1 MANATKHYLHYPEE
15 ENVPIYLAYGFRPI
29 FLLLAPYIIITA
41 IMWAFV
47 WAGVANPFGNYLL
60 EWHIYEYLFGVGVAG
75 IMAFVFTG
83 VPELFPGVVPLIGK
97 KLKYVMLLW
106 IAGRIS
112 FWMIDIL
119 PLFLVA
125 LINLSLL
132 VVVIAWAFKPVV
144 LDPLQRHS
152 SLGYALATMLIVEGW
167 FYGSMMGIFETPAL
181 EILKAAL
188 SIMMIL
194 LLLALR
200 RVNME
205 VINEIMEDEGMD
217 DKFFAK
223 PFRYNL
229 AIFSIALFA
238 VVEFFYGTNSAL
250 GWIGL
255 AAFAAILGILNDY
268 NLEFEKITFKPYTI
282 YLSLVYV
289 LMACGYGFMGID
301 IIYGQGTLQ
310 NHFRHFLSTGA
321 FGLSFYMVMMI
332 VSYVH
337 TGRHLKSDFWMVLSV
352 VLVVI
357 AAILRVSIAYFPEAA
372 NLLYVLSTI
381 LWIMPFGI
389 YYWRFYRYLLLP
401 RADGVKG

>member
-29 FLLLAPYIIITA
+29 FLLLAPYIILTTVV
-41 IMWAFV
+41 WAFV
-47 WAGVANPFGNYLL
+47 WAGVINPFGDHML
-60 EWHIYEYLFGVGVAG
+60 EWHIYEYLFGIGLAG
-75 IMAFVFTG
+75 IMAFIFTG
-83 VPELFPGVVPLIGK
+83 LPELFPGVVPLIGK
-97 KLKYVMLLW
+97 KLKFFMLLW
-106 IAGRIS
+106 IAGRVS

-119 PLFLVA
+119 PVFLIGIINLALLVA
-125 LINLSLL
+125 
-132 VVVIAWAFKPVV
+132 VIVWAFKPVV
-144 LDPLQRHS
+144 LDPLQRHA

-167 FYGSMMGIFETPAL
+167 FYGSMMGIFETSAL

-268 NLEFEKITFKPYTI
+268 NLEFEKIIFKPYTI
-282 YLSLVYV
+282 YLSLILV
-289 LMACGYGFMGID
+289 LMACGYGFMGVD
-301 IIYGQGTLQ
+301 ILYGQGTLQ

-321 FGLSFYMVMMI
+321 FGLSFYMVMVI

-337 TGRHLKSDFWMVLSV
+337 TGRHLASNNLMVLSV
-352 VLVVI
+352 LLIVVATI
-357 AAILRVSIAYFPEAA
+357 ARISIAYFPQAA
-372 NLLYVLSTI
+372 NILYILSAIIWI
-381 LWIMPFGI
+381 LPFGI
-389 YYWRFYRYLLLP
+389 YYATFYRYLLLP
-401 RADGVKG
+401 RADGVQG